1 MPYLTCIG
9 AHGVNIRQN
18 AGGFGSR
25 GYWILRKRRVVH
37 IRWGPIQSTLRRS
50 YTLQWARPWQEL
62 KIRCSS
68 EAKAKQVLAKYIAKQ
83 MRPSEGYTLLPRG
96 IKIH

>member
-18 AGGFGSR
+18 VGSFGSR
-25 GYWILRKRRVVH
+25 GYWILRKRRIVY
-37 IRWGPIQSTLRRS
+37 IRWGPIRSTLSRS
-50 YTLQWARPWQEL
+50 YTLRWARPWQEL
-62 KIRCSS
+62 KILCSS
-68 EAKAKQVLAKYIAKQ
+68 EARARKTLADYIAKR

-96 IKIH
+96 IKIQ